1 MLLLQVMID
10 NRSKLTRLTKP
21 LMFLGLRLC
30 VPIYWVLIISS
41 AFATASISSCSV
53 SQLWLADPKLEIP
66 TENSVISQDISEHTV
81 DQCTSKKVSCDEEEM
96 MNLSSEQKQVVKF
109 LYKNF

>member
-21 LMFLGLRLC
+21 LMFLGLTLC

-66 TENSVISQDISEHTV
+66 TENSVVSQDISEHTV
-81 DQCTSKKVSCDEEEM
+81 DQCTPFKTLNSVMEY
-96 MNLSSEQKQVVKF
+96 F
-109 LYKNF
+109 YPI